1 MPVTVSEVSSAIN
14 AFAPYELAEEWDNI
28 GILAGSREQVVTG
41 ILCALDLNF
50 KVIEEAKEKGC
61 NLIVT
66 HHPILFRGRKNLC
79 EDDVE
84 GRMLCELVRGNIA
97 LIAAH
102 TNFDNAVPGV
112 NDALAA
118 KLGLTNVQPHENGM
132 RAGECGE
139 MLLKDLCA
147 RAEENLG
154 GPVRCYGEGDRV
166 IRRVAVLGGA
176 GGDFALQALAA
187 GTDVYLTGEIA
198 HHKAWD
204 AYQSGLCILEA
215 GHAATEL
222 PAIEMLAEGLQKAA
236 NGVQWNVRIYVSEVE
251 LFR

>member
-1 MPVTVSEVSSAIN
+1 MPLTVGDVYRAIDRI
-14 AFAPYELAEEWDNI
+14 APFELAEEWDNA
-28 GILAGSREQVVTG
+28 GILAGSAQLAVTG
-41 ILCALDLNF
+41 VLCALDLNF
-50 KVIEEAKEKGC
+50 GVIDEAVQKGA

-84 GRMLCELVRGNIA
+84 GRMLCKLVRSGIA

-102 TNFDNAVPGV
+102 TNFDNASPGV

-118 KLGLTNVQPHENGM
+118 RLGLQNVQSLENGM
-132 RAGECGE
+132 RIGEVDCMHLE
-139 MLLKDLCA
+139 AL
-147 RAEENLG
+147 RAYVSDALAS
-154 GPVRCYGEGDRV
+154 PVRCYGENERRIG
-166 IRRVAVLGGA
+166 RVAVLGGA
-176 GGDFALQALAA
+176 GGDFWPQALQAGA
-187 GTDVYLTGEIA
+187 DVYITGEIA

-204 AYQSGLCILEA
+204 AYQSGLCVMEA

-222 PAIEMLAEGLQKAA
+222 PAVKMLADGLQNAA
-236 NGVQWNVRIYVSEVE
+236 NGVKWNVRIFESEVE

>member
-1 MPVTVSEVSSAIN
+1 MPLTVGDVYRAID
-14 AFAPYELAEEWDNI
+14 AFAPFELAEEWDNA
-28 GILAGSREQVVTG
+28 GILAGSSQTAVKG

-50 KVIEEAKEKGC
+50 KVIEEAATKGA

-66 HHPILFRGRKNLC
+66 HHPILFRGRKNLR

-84 GRMLCELVRGNIA
+84 GRMLCALIRSGIS

-102 TNFDNAVPGV
+102 TNFDNASPGV

-118 KLGLTNVQPHENGM
+118 RLGLENVLSLENGM
-132 RAGECGE
+132 RMGEINALNLE
-139 MLLKDLCA
+139 ALRVLTEQRL
-147 RAEENLG
+147 RA
-154 GPVRCYGEGDRV
+154 PVRCYGEGERCV
-166 IRRVAVLGGA
+166 RRVAVLGGA
-176 GGDFALQALAA
+176 GGDFWPQAFAA
-187 GTDVYLTGEIA
+187 GADVYITGEIA

-204 AYQSGLCILEA
+204 AYQSGMCILEA

-222 PAIEMLAEGLQKAA
+222 PAVKMLTDGLQNAA
-236 NGVQWNVRIYVSEVE
+236 NGVKWNVRIFESDVE